1 MTTMKRYGGIWMIT
15 YSEEHLRYLKRK
27 KRESIIVHVIRISII
42 ALFLVIWEGLAKFEI
57 INTFLSSSPSQVFS
71 TAFSLIKT
79 GNLLEHIWVTLYE
92 VLISF
97 FIATAFGFITGTIL
111 WSSKIVAKVID
122 PYLTILNSLPK
133 VALGPLIIIWVGAS
147 VNSIIFM
154 ALLISTFIT
163 IINIYNGFISTDK
176 SYIVL
181 LKSMKA
187 SKWKIFLKAVLPSN
201 LVTIISTCKINISMS
216 LIGVI
221 MGELLVSKSGL
232 GYLIM
237 YGSQVFNI
245 NLVITSVVILG
256 IISYL
261 LYFVI
266 DIFEKKFIATN

>member
-1 MTTMKRYGGIWMIT
+1 MIT
-15 YSEEHLRYLKRK
+15 YSEEHLRYLKKK
-27 KRESIIVHVIRISII
+27 KRENIIIHVIRISII
-42 ALFLVIWEGLAKFEI
+42 VLFLVIWECLAEFGL

-71 TAFSLIKT
+71 TTFSLIKT

-97 FIATAFGFITGTIL
+97 FIATVFGFITGTIL
-111 WSSKIVAKVID
+111 WSNKVIAKVID

-187 SKWKIFLKAVLPSN
+187 SKWQIFLKAVLPSN
-201 LVTIISTCKINISMS
+201 IVTIISTCKINISMS

-261 LYFVI
+261 LYFVV
-266 DIFEKKFIATN
+266 DVCERKFIIRR